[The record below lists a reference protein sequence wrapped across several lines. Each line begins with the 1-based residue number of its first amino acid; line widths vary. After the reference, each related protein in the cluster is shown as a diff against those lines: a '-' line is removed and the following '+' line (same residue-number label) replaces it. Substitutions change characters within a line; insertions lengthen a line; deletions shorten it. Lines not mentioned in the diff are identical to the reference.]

1 MTNIRVLVVDDHPL
15 MREAL
20 IAALM
25 TEPDME
31 VAGEAATGQEAI
43 EQAQVLQPDV
53 IIMDLLMPGV
63 NGIEAIAAIQAKLPW
78 MRILAITSSIDGG
91 RVLDAVR
98 AGALGYLLKDVRRKE
113 LIRAI
118 REVNRGTPY
127 LPPKI
132 ALQLIQGVRQLPPQ
146 APLSPQQSTIG
157 HDGIALTSREKEV
170 FILLGQGLSNRE
182 IADKL
187 VVSQVTVRSHIYH
200 ILGKLGLH
208 HRSQAVAY
216 AVREGLPD

>member
-20 IAALM
+20 IAALT

-31 VAGEAATGQEAI
+31 VAGEAATGQEAV
-43 EQAQVLQPDV
+43 EQAQALQPDV

-63 NGIEAIAAIQAKLPW
+63 DGIEAIATIQAELPRT
-78 MRILAITSSIDGG
+78 RILAITSSIDGG

-98 AGALGYLLKDVRRKE
+98 AGALGYLLKDVRRGE

-127 LPPKI
+127 LPPQV

-146 APLSPQQSTIG
+146 APPSPQQPTIG
-157 HDGIALTSREKEV
+157 HDGIELTSRQKEV

-208 HRSQAVAY
+208 NRSQAVAY